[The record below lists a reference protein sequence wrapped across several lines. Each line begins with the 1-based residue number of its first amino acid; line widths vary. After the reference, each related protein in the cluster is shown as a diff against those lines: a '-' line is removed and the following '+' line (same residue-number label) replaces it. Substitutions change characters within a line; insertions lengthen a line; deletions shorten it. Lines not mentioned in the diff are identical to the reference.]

1 MLHSHNIQLLSP
13 WFDRVRDIIDVSEQK
28 DIIITRQLLSITG
41 PLLSVSIYKIVA
53 NAVWIILSF
62 LDSVHIF
69 MRSEWIKWLFCLIF
83 IYCSCSRH
91 LLNFIR
97 FKLNI
102 VKVFNKNMPK
112 AQASSC
118 SQKGYLRCQR
128 GTIPYMLV

>member
-28 DIIITRQLLSITG
+28 DFIITRQLLSITG

-83 IYCSCSRH
+83 IFLYTVPVPD
-91 LLNFIR
+91 I
-97 FKLNI
+97 
-102 VKVFNKNMPK
+102 
-112 AQASSC
+112 
-118 SQKGYLRCQR
+118 Y
-128 GTIPYMLV
+128 